1 MHVLQPTSSPTSSA
15 TVVTES
21 RQHEWSTNKEKWD
34 TFINANQSEGY
45 DMVCRKICRCIPDL
59 KLPYRV
65 SVKKG
70 TVTDIKHINGAQVDN
85 QSLIYSMI
93 TVEQAFELIQ
103 NAWVDAWED
112 AASVIVTYDA
122 DVGYPTC
129 IYIDQSLQIAD
140 EEYSFSFQE
149 LILT

>member
-1 MHVLQPTSSPTSSA
+1 
-15 TVVTES
+15 
-21 RQHEWSTNKEKWD
+21 
-34 TFINANQSEGY
+34 
-45 DMVCRKICRCIPDL
+45 MVCQKICRCIPDL

-85 QSLIYSMI
+85 RSLIYRMI
-93 TVEQAFELIQ
+93 TVEQAFELVQ
-103 NAWVDAWED
+103 NAWVD

-122 DVGYPTC
+122 DVGYPTY

-140 EEYSFSFQE
+140 EEYSLSFQE